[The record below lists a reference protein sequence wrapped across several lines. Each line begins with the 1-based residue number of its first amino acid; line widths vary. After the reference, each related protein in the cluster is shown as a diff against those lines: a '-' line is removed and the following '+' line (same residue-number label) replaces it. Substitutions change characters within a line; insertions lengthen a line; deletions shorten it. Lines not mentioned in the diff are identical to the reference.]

1 MSENKVSLWVLTDEY
16 QNLYNLLLDSADEN
30 GEVDGEISKALEA
43 KGQEFVEKAVAV
55 ANVYIKFD
63 DELEL
68 CEKRIKSLTEYRD
81 RLKSLKK
88 KLGDSLTTACE
99 RTNTMRIDNV
109 NARIFFRS
117 SEQTIIDD
125 EKLIPAEY
133 FTETV
138 TYKPNL
144 TKIKEDIKK
153 GKEVHGAHIQKK
165 NNISIK

>member
-1 MSENKVSLWVLTDEY
+1 MSENKPT
-16 QNLYNLLLDSADEN
+16 LYNLTSDMIDLQNQLIESIDDD
-30 GEVDGEISKALEA
+30 GVVDTLISQALEV
-43 KGQEFVEKAVAV
+43 KEKEFTEKAVAV
-55 ANVYIKFD
+55 ATVYMKFD

-109 NARIFFRS
+109 NARISFRS